1 MYLLSRGVLMWDV
14 PYLWGMYVVPASWDS
29 LPPYTFGEWRLEL
42 AYGIMAAWLMA
53 MLVLG
58 PVLVVALVGVPGWEL
73 RRDARRVEG
82 FCWERHELEE
92 RAREGKKG
100 G

>member
-1 MYLLSRGVLMWDV
+1 MGDV
-14 PYLWGMYVVPASWDS
+14 HLWGMYVVPASWNS

-53 MLVLG
+53 MLMLG
-58 PVLVVALVGVPGWEL
+58 SVLVVALVGVPGWEL

-82 FCWERHELEE
+82 FYWERQELEE
-92 RAREGKKG
+92 MAGE
-100 G
+100 